1 MRTVPAHTTV
11 GRFRLVFPLG
21 STAQVVALDEDK
33 TYAGIVLVAEAH
45 SPELDEATQV
55 RDILH
60 HPDAMLLPTMNVK
73 EVVTAFDKAEAE
85 ALAVV
90 ESRESR
96 NVVGLL
102 TEAYALR
109 RYSEEL
115 ELRRRELTG
124 E

>member
-1 MRTVPAHTTV
+1 
-11 GRFRLVFPLG
+11 
-21 STAQVVALDEDK
+21 
-33 TYAGIVLVAEAH
+33 
-45 SPELDEATQV
+45 V

-60 HPDAMLLPTMNVK
+60 NRDDVLVPTMNVK
-73 EVVTAFDKAEAE
+73 EVVATFDKTEAA

-96 NVVGLL
+96 NVIGLL
-102 TEAYALR
+102 TEAYALL

-115 ELRRRELTG
+115 ELRCKELAG